1 MTQRWH
7 SYDSIAAMQR
17 DVAAQIAA
25 VANVCIAER
34 QQFHIVLAGGTTPQ
48 NIYAL
53 LRHCK
58 TSWQHWHVYFGDERC
73 YLKHADDRNDTMAYV
88 SLLTH
93 VAIPHAQIHCIPA
106 ELPQPICI
114 TQYAALLDNVKTFDL
129 VLLGLGEDGHT
140 ASLFPGHYLGDDA
153 DAPAVLAVENAP
165 KESAHR
171 ITLSAKRL
179 SESERVWFLVN
190 SEGKQTI
197 LQRWRHGETLP
208 ASAINPA
215 NGVDIFTAV

>member
-1 MTQRWH
+1 MTQHWH
-7 SYDSIAAMQR
+7 TYDSVTALQIH
-17 DVAAQIAA
+17 VAEQIAV
-25 VANVCIAER
+25 VANTCIAEK

-73 YLKHADDRNDTMAYV
+73 YLKQADDRNDTMAFA
-88 SLLTH
+88 SLLSH
-93 VAIPHAQIHCIPA
+93 VAIPHSQIHCIHA
-106 ELPQPICI
+106 ELAQKICVE
-114 TQYAALLDNVKTFDL
+114 QYAALLDHVKIFDL

-153 DAPAVLAVENAP
+153 DAPAVLTVEHAP
-165 KESAHR
+165 KEPAHR

-190 SEGKQTI
+190 GEEKQAI
-197 LQRWRHGETLP
+197 LQRWKQGETLP
-208 ASAINPA
+208 ASAIKPA
-215 NGVDIFTAV
+215 NGIDIFTAV